1 MKGEREEKEKESPV
15 PKQLMGMERRKH
27 IRLSLMGVAGVT
39 VRDGVSQEV
48 YMGCIGRGGAGFY
61 THDEF
66 RTGQLLVLDL
76 KLKEER
82 WRDMDMKFAA
92 RVRWVQP
99 VGKLFMVGL
108 KFEKMSDERYHH
120 LLRYLRLMKGLQL

>member
-1 MKGEREEKEKESPV
+1 MKDERDEKEKKDPV

-27 IRLSLMGVAGVT
+27 IRLSLMGAAAVT
-39 VRDGVSQEV
+39 VRDGLPQEV

-61 THDEF
+61 THEEL
-66 RTGQLLVLDL
+66 RPGQLLVLDL
-76 KLKEER
+76 KLKEEG

-92 RVRWVQP
+92 RVRWVEP

-108 KFEKMSDERYHH
+108 KFEKMPDRRYHH
-120 LLRYLRLMKGLQL
+120 LLRTLQLMKGLQL